1 MLEMQG
7 DRMHLLDEHRG
18 DLLACVGAGGA
29 VGFGV
34 AVKVVS
40 EDRVIVLVPANQ
52 SNVTGQLHG
61 RVRRSLGGALVCLC
75 AYLTAPASVLVRRSI
90 LFGVP

>member
-1 MLEMQG
+1 MLEIQG

-18 DLLACVGAGGA
+18 DLFACIGAGGA

-52 SNVTGQLHG
+52 SNVSTKSSK
-61 RVRRSLGGALVCLC
+61 RTSLGGGFISLC
-75 AYLTAPASVLVRRSI
+75 AHLTAPASVLVRRSI
-90 LFGVP
+90 LFGAP